1 MTTLSQVVSTIE
13 HGFVTAGC
21 EATLHA
27 VSLSSKAQIGLRPDL
42 PVVMASVFKPL
53 VALEFYAQVEAGALD
68 PSEMVEILPGQ
79 ATPGPVGLSN
89 FADPA
94 RVSLRD
100 LARLMLTLSDNAAT
114 DILTRR
120 VGLERVHAR
129 LRACGCTATAIE
141 TDLAAMLD
149 GVAAEMGWRSYAE
162 LLEAQAGR
170 LGPEAQARSSDPE
183 RLDRVGALDPS
194 RASRTTARDMTGFLS
209 AVWADTPAVPEACRG
224 LRQVM
229 SQQVTRRLEPAVPDG
244 GGLAAKSGG
253 LFGRVR
259 NEIGVI
265 TWPDGERYAVAIFTR
280 ARRPFVGTAA
290 INAQIGEAAR
300 LAIAALRED

>member
-13 HGFVTAGC
+13 HGFVAAGC
-21 EATLHA
+21 EGSLHA
-27 VSLSSKAQIGLRPDL
+27 ISLSSNAQIGLRPDL

-53 VALEFYAQVEAGALD
+53 VALEFYAQAEAGALD
-68 PSEMVEILPGQ
+68 PAEMVEVLPGQ
-79 ATPGPVGLSN
+79 TTPGPVGLSN
-89 FADPA
+89 FEDPA
-94 RVSLRD
+94 RMSLRD

-120 VGLERVHAR
+120 VGLDLMHAR
-129 LRACGCTATAIE
+129 LRACGCAATVIE
-141 TDLAAMLD
+141 GDLAAMLD
-149 GVAAEMGWRSYAE
+149 GVAAELGWRSYAE
-162 LLEAQAGR
+162 LLDAQSGK
-170 LGPEAQARSSDPE
+170 LGPEAQAQSTDPV

-194 RASRTTARDMTGFLS
+194 RASRTTARDMTGFLR
-209 AVWADTPAVPEACRG
+209 AVWADTAAAPEACRN

-265 TWPDGERYAVAIFTR
+265 TWPDGERYAVAVFTR
-280 ARRPFVGTAA
+280 ARQPFVGTAA

-300 LAIAALRED
+300 LAIAALREG

>member
-1 MTTLSQVVSTIE
+1 MPPATQTAAAIAR
-13 HGFVTAGC
+13 GFQAAGC
-21 EATLHA
+21 EGTLHA
-27 VSLSSKAQIGLRPDL
+27 TALSSGAQIGLQPDA
-42 PVVMASVFKPL
+42 PMVMASVFKPL
-53 VALEFYAQVEAGALD
+53 VALEFYAQAQAGALD
-68 PSEMVEILPGQ
+68 PAEIVEVLPGQ

-89 FADPA
+89 FEDPA

-129 LRACGCTATAIE
+129 LRACGSPATVIE
-141 TDLAAMLD
+141 SDLAAMLD

-162 LLEAQAGR
+162 LLEAQSGK
-170 LGPEAQARSSDPE
+170 LGPEAQARSTDPV
-183 RLDRVGALDPS
+183 RLDRVGALDPG
-194 RASRTTARDMTGFLS
+194 RASRTTARDMTGFLA
-209 AVWADTPAVPEACRG
+209 AVWADTAAVPEACRS

-265 TWPDGERYAVAIFTR
+265 TWPDSERYAVAVFTR
-280 ARRPFVGTAA
+280 ARQPFVGTAA

-300 LAIAALRED
+300 LAIAALRSG